1 MTDKFKFGENTY
13 RLQTPMQTQD
23 VLAQIDALLE
33 GRQFSSVD
41 EDRPGAILQKTPFA
55 QLCEGTPYEEE
66 YGPKADCDCCGKY
79 APLTFSVS
87 FGIDTWACEECR
99 GNPEPHVSPITEPRS
114 FVAEM
119 ERIWLVNE
127 KAKNNAR

>member
-1 MTDKFKFGENTY
+1 MTDKFRFGENTY
-13 RLQTPMQTQD
+13 GVAPYPDRLQTPMQTQD

-33 GRQFSSVD
+33 GRQFSSMD
-41 EDRPGAILQKTPFA
+41 EDRPGAILRKTPF
-55 QLCEGTPYEEE
+55 YETSEAPEHKAYREE
-66 YGPKADCDCCGKY
+66 YGGS
-79 APLTFSVS
+79 PLRDGGSPLR
-87 FGIDTWACEECR
+87 D
-99 GNPEPHVSPITEPRS
+99 EPHVSPMPKAATAIAEPRS

>member
-1 MTDKFKFGENTY
+1 MTDKFKFGDNTY

-41 EDRPGAILQKTPFA
+41 DDRPGAILRKTPF
-55 QLCEGTPYEEE
+55 YETGEAPEHKAYREE
-66 YGPKADCDCCGKY
+66 YGGS
-79 APLTFSVS
+79 PLRDGGSPLR
-87 FGIDTWACEECR
+87 D
-99 GNPEPHVSPITEPRS
+99 EPHVSPITEPRS